1 MDWRPIVVL
10 AHVLAAF
17 WWFAGYAGTNLCT
30 EIARRSTTDDD
41 CRAALAISDRIDV
54 LANRTGGMAVGLTG
68 LLALLVF
75 GYSLTLW
82 PLIASGMAVRRAL
95 GLAFASDTIS
105 IAVMEL
111 VDNAVVLLI
120 PGAMLAGLDSILF
133 WVSLAVALAIAW
145 IVAFPVNRW
154 LIARGRGHAVIHG
167 AH

>member
-1 MDWRPIVVL
+1 M
-10 AHVLAAF
+10 AHGHVATLSLNRLAARATTHCLTGCAIGEV
-17 WWFAGYAGTNLCT
+17 AGMVIGTALGW
-30 EIARRSTTDDD
+30 TTG
-41 CRAALAISDRIDV
+41 ATIALAIG
-54 LANRTGGMAVGLTG
+54 LAF
-68 LLALLVF
+68 VF

-82 PLIASGMAVRRAL
+82 PLIASGMAVRRAM

-120 PGAMLAGLDSILF
+120 PGAMLAGPDSVLF